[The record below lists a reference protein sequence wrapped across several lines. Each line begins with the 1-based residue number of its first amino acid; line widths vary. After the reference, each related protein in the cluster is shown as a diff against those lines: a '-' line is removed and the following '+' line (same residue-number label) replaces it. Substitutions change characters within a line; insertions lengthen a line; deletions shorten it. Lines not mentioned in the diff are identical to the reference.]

1 MSLFVQPHVALIA
14 TTSLWLPD
22 TPDYSLGEDS
32 LDDGEE
38 LAVFAGR
45 NCYQS
50 WERPNPETATTR
62 GYLKNILR
70 QKHWSVL
77 EHANASFYIT
87 GVSRSLTHELI
98 RHRHIPRS
106 ELSQR
111 YVDADEI
118 NFVIPPLYE
127 NDPEAIHDLEQ
138 SASAALSKYHKWVQ
152 TYRGRGASHKEA
164 REAARAHLPG
174 NAETRIV
181 VTGNYRAWMD
191 FLIQR
196 DADGVDKEMRRIAAW
211 IGRELR
217 DQAPNVFGPS
227 AREIWQPSTPAQ
239 AA

>member
-1 MSLFVQPHVALIA
+1 MSLFVQPQVTMIA
-14 TTSLWLPD
+14 ATNLWLPD
-22 TPDYSLGEDS
+22 VPDYATGEDAR
-32 LDDGEE
+32 DDGEE

-45 NCYQS
+45 TCYQS
-50 WERPNPETATTR
+50 WERPNPETATTA

-87 GVSRSLTHELI
+87 GVSRTLTHELI

-111 YVDADEI
+111 YVDGNEVKFI
-118 NFVIPPLYE
+118 VPPLYE
-127 NDPEAIHDLEQ
+127 NDPDAIHDLEQ
-138 SASAALSKYHKWVQ
+138 TAHAGLSKYRKWVE
-152 TYRGRGASHKEA
+152 TYRGRGATHKEA
-164 REAARAHLPG
+164 REAARAHLPN
-174 NAETRIV
+174 NAESRIV
-181 VTGNYRAWMD
+181 VTGNYRAWIE

-196 DADGVDKEMRRIAAW
+196 DADGVDKEIRRLAQL

-217 DQAPNVFGPS
+217 DQAPNVFGPV
-227 AREIWQPSTPAQ
+227 ARDIWQPRTSR